1 MAILMETAASILMV
15 LVSAAVLLVCVKAL
29 EGWSCAPPRA
39 VDGRRLVAAYM
50 ELGVPETQ
58 ARALVDAGGGR
69 VVVTYLIVP
78 NE

>member
-29 EGWSCAPPRA
+29 EGWSCAATRE
-39 VDGRRLVAAYM
+39 VDEHRLVAAYM

-58 ARALVDAGGGR
+58 ARALVDAGGR

>member
-29 EGWSCAPPRA
+29 EGWSCSSPRA
-39 VDGRRLVAAYM
+39 VDGRRLVEAYV